1 MMDDQPQ
8 HVSMKAVKE
17 SPAVHP
23 ERCTQNQEPY
33 TSAYQRDKHNWSDQ
47 TYAKQTKYVLNDSHA
62 DELPGAIGEQ
72 HKKHWFRGEQ
82 RIPNWLFA
90 LVICLGL
97 ALVSSVSLLSYKV
110 VWPSNENQQ
119 CLCTDQHSGEHTHAK
134 SKIDDAQQAPMSNV
148 TGAKSWEQRE
158 ADCQH
163 ERKTLVE
170 LLKQYNTQRWH
181 EMQQPAISSQTCLVC
196 ELRSQVST
204 INASFSECNV
214 QRNELTTN
222 VTSCIRN
229 LQLATVDVQKQ
240 RGWLERCLRSHTL
253 ARKKLAA
260 ATVLIK
266 KKDSTPKSCAKRK
279 RKLSKDKKA
288 QVSTLNA
295 SLLECKAQR
304 NEVATNVIS
313 CRGHLHFARV
323 DGQRNRRK
331 LQRCMR
337 SHTLGQKKLA
347 AAKVSI
353 KKKNASQKSCAKRKR
368 KLSKDKKALTQKLAT
383 KENEIA
389 QLTHENSV
397 LQHNNRVLF
406 SQLETRHTRERK
418 TGLDATHAHAVSLAN
433 IENSI
438 SYWADFLADSNVRSM
453 VGEELSLIGEARINI
468 VRELKYAKYEF
479 PRETRALVMA
489 GKTHIVEQPSIM
501 FTESTCPEQ
510 KVFQFSSEPVENP
523 ENSVIITII
532 EKCLFEFRLISQWV
546 TNYLERIPEAKSEG
560 VPSEN
565 VGINS
570 SKPHWVGLEV
580 PSVETLPRIILRN
593 IALMGPTILL
603 PLIVFLFREITTGKL
618 RASDI
623 PSVISQTLLFNL
635 ISEIATATAAL
646 TFLPVIIWY
655 FSTLFPFILRW
666 LVSMAFTTI
675 SSIYDVVNGNGY
687 AWVTSEAPVRP
698 AQSRATRS
706 RAQTLR
712 RNRSRSAH

>member
-1 MMDDQPQ
+1 MDDQPQ

-119 CLCTDQHSGEHTHAK
+119 CLCTDQHSGQHTHAK

-163 ERKTLVE
+163 ERKTLLE
-170 LLKQYNTQRWH
+170 LLQQCFSQRWP
-181 EMQQPAISSQTCLVC
+181 EKQQSAMSSQTYLVC

-204 INASFSECNV
+204 
-214 QRNELTTN
+214 
-222 VTSCIRN
+222 
-229 LQLATVDVQKQ
+229 
-240 RGWLERCLRSHTL
+240 
-253 ARKKLAA
+253 
-260 ATVLIK
+260 
-266 KKDSTPKSCAKRK
+266 
-279 RKLSKDKKA
+279 
-288 QVSTLNA
+288 LNT

-453 VGEELSLIGEARINI
+453 VGEELNLIGEARINI

-546 TNYLERIPEAKSEG
+546 INYLERIPEAKPEG

-570 SKPHWVGLEV
+570 SKPYRIEVEV
-580 PSVETLPRIILRN
+580 PSVKTLPRIILRN
-593 IALMGPTILL
+593 LALMGPPTLL
-603 PLIVFLFREITTGKL
+603 PLIVFLFREITTGTL

-623 PSVISQTLLFNL
+623 PSVIPQTLLFNL
-635 ISEIATATAAL
+635 ISQIATATAAL

-655 FSTLFPFILRW
+655 CSTLFPFILRW